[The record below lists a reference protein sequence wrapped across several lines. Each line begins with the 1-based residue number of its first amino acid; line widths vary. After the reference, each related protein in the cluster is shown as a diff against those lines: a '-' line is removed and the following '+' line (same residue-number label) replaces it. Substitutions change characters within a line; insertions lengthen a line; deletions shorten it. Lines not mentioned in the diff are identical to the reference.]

1 MDTSFTQNRE
11 LSWLDF
17 NERVLEEANDENVRL
32 FERLKFFS
40 IFGSN
45 LEEFFMVRVGSLTDL
60 SHLKKKAVDNKSGMT
75 PEEQLS
81 AIMERCVDLYA
92 KKDQVYDRLVD
103 DLTTEDI
110 YIKKVSDL
118 DEKDRDFVEYYF
130 DTKIEPILN
139 FQVVDWVRPFPRLQ
153 NLSLNV
159 IFTLHQE
166 AKKSSK
172 KSGKKDKATK
182 EEKQD
187 KDERAY
193 LGLIFVPD
201 KINRYIKISNK
212 TIVLIEDIIKEFGDK
227 VFEKY
232 TCTDKYIM
240 SLTRNA
246 DISYNDD
253 DYEVDIDF
261 RTYMKD
267 MLKKRKRL
275 HPVRLEVDS
284 EFAPELKNLFMEKLT
299 LKEENIFVTK
309 SPLRAGFFFKLIG
322 EMADDL
328 KEKLLDPP
336 FEPETSYMVNPTK
349 KMIDQIE
356 EKDIFLSYPY
366 ESMDP
371 IINLLNEAAVDDSV
385 VSIKITLYRIAK
397 DSKIARALIKAAENG
412 KEVFVLM
419 ELRARFDEDNNI
431 LWSSRLEDAGCKIVY
446 GFDNYKC
453 HSKVLLITR
462 IANEKISYIT
472 QVATG
477 NYNEDTAK
485 LYTDF
490 SYMTSNIEIGID
502 AKDLF
507 DNIMI
512 GNLDGDYNH
521 LLVSPKSMQEGLDRL
536 IDDQIDRQ
544 SKYGDG
550 YIRLK
555 MNSISDRILIDKLS
569 EASNTGV
576 KIDMMVRGI
585 TCILPGIE
593 GKTENIS
600 IYQIVGRFLEHHR
613 IYQFGRGKE
622 AKVYISSADFMT
634 RNIRNRME
642 VAVPIYNDEIKT
654 RIMWFMDI
662 MFSDDV
668 KIRKLQA
675 DGTYTKLPN
684 LTNSNAQEILI
695 KNAIARAKEK
705 EEKRV
710 SHAINQVPPTEDEIK
725 ISKNDSKS
733 IDKPKLCFFARLKKL
748 FSGKN

>member
-17 NERVLEEANDENVRL
+17 NERVLEEANDENVNL
-32 FERLKFFS
+32 FERLKFYS
-40 IFGSN
+40 IFDSN

-60 SHLKKKAVDNKSGMT
+60 SNLKKKAVDNKSGMT
-75 PEEQLS
+75 PEEQLDS
-81 AIMERCVDLYA
+81 IMERCVELYE
-92 KKDQVYDRLVD
+92 KKDQVYDKLVY
-103 DLTTEDI
+103 DLKREGI
-110 YIKKVSDL
+110 CVSKVSDL
-118 DEKDRDFVEYYF
+118 DDKDRDFVEYYF

-159 IFTLHQE
+159 IFGLEHE
-166 AKKSSK
+166 EKKNNK
-172 KSGKKDKATK
+172 KTGKKEKITK
-182 EEKQD
+182 P
-187 KDERAY
+187 Y

-201 KINRYIKISNK
+201 KINRYIKLSNK

-232 TCTDKYIM
+232 QCTSKYTM

-253 DYEVDIDF
+253 DYEVDVDF
-261 RTYMKD
+261 RSYMKD
-267 MLKKRKRL
+267 MLRKRKRL
-275 HPVRLEVDS
+275 HPVRLEVDG
-284 EFAPELKNLFMEKLT
+284 ELDENLKNLLMEKLM

-309 SPLRAGFFFKLIG
+309 SPVRAGFFFKLLG
-322 EMADDL
+322 EMPNDL
-328 KEKLLDPP
+328 VEKFMYPP
-336 FEPETSYMVNPTK
+336 FSPQTSYMVNPNK
-349 KMIDQIE
+349 DMISQIE
-356 EKDIFLSYPY
+356 DKDIFLSYPY

-371 IINLLNEAAVDDSV
+371 IIDLLNEAAVDDSV

-397 DSKIARALIKAAENG
+397 DSKVAQALIKAAENG

-446 GFDNYKC
+446 GFDSYKC

-462 IANEKISYIT
+462 IADEKISYIT

-490 SYMTSNIEIGID
+490 CYLTSNIEIGMD

-512 GNLDGDYNH
+512 GNLEGAYNH
-521 LLVSPKSMQEGLDRL
+521 LLVSPKSMQEGLDKL
-536 IDDQIDRQ
+536 IDEQIERQ
-544 SKYGDG
+544 KSYGDG

-569 EASNTGV
+569 EASNKGV

-585 TCILPGIE
+585 TCILPGVE

-622 AKVYISSADFMT
+622 AKIYISSADFMT

-642 VAVPIYNDEIKT
+642 VACPIYNDEIRR

-668 KIRKLQA
+668 KIRKLQS
-675 DGTYTKLPN
+675 DGTYTKVPN

-695 KNAIARAKEK
+695 KNAVARAVEK
-705 EEKRV
+705 EEKKKN
-710 SHAINQVPPTEDEIK
+710 HAINQHHEEEIQK
-725 ISKNDSKS
+725 EVLLNR
-733 IDKPKLCFFARLKKL
+733 DKKEEKEKVGFFKKL
-748 FSGKN
+748 ASFFTRKK

>member
-17 NERVLEEANDENVRL
+17 NERVLDEANDENVKL
-32 FERLKFFS
+32 FERLKFYS
-40 IFGSN
+40 IFDSN

-81 AIMERCVDLYA
+81 AIMKRCVGLYR
-92 KKDQVYDRLVD
+92 KKDQVYERLVD
-103 DLTTEDI
+103 DLKSEEI
-110 YIKKVSDL
+110 FLKKVSEL
-118 DEKDRDFVEYYF
+118 DEKDKDFVEYYF

-159 IFTLHQE
+159 IFALKQE
-166 AKKSSK
+166 VKKR
-172 KSGKKDKATK
+172 GKKDK
-182 EEKQD
+182 EKTE
-187 KDERAY
+187 KSY

-232 TCTDKYIM
+232 KCTDKYIM

-253 DYEVDIDF
+253 DYEVDVDF
-261 RTYMKD
+261 RSYMKD
-267 MLKKRKRL
+267 MLRKRKRL
-275 HPVRLEVDS
+275 HPVRLEVD
-284 EFAPELKNLFMEKLT
+284 EELEPSLKDLLMEKLM

-309 SPLRAGFFFKLIG
+309 SPVRASFMFKLV
-322 EMADDL
+322 ETMPKEL
-328 KEKLLDPP
+328 KKTFMDKP
-336 FEPETSYMVNPTK
+336 FSPQPSYMVKPNK
-349 KMIDQIE
+349 KIIKQIE
-356 EKDIFLSYPY
+356 ENDIFLSYPY

-371 IINLLNEAAVDDSV
+371 IIDLLNEASEDDSV

-397 DSKIARALIKAAENG
+397 ESQIAQALIKAAENG

-462 IANEKISYIT
+462 IADEKISYIT

-490 SYMTSNIEIGID
+490 SYLTSNIEIGMD
-502 AKDLF
+502 AKELF

-512 GNLDGDYNH
+512 GNLEGEYNH

-536 IDDQIDRQ
+536 INEQIERQ
-544 SKYGDG
+544 EFHKDG

-555 MNSISDRILIDKLS
+555 MNSISDRILINKLS
-569 EASNTGV
+569 EASQKGV

-585 TCILPGIE
+585 TCIIPGIE
-593 GKTENIS
+593 GKTENID
-600 IYQIVGRFLEHHR
+600 IYQVVGRFLEHHR
-613 IYQFGRGKE
+613 VYQFGKGQA

-642 VAVPIYNDEIKT
+642 VAVPIYNKEIKD
-654 RIMWFMDI
+654 RILWFMDT
-662 MFSDDV
+662 MFADDV
-668 KIRKLQA
+668 KIRKLQS
-675 DGTYTKLPN
+675 DGTYTKVPN
-684 LTNSNAQEILI
+684 ITNSNAQEILNQ
-695 KNAIARAKEK
+695 KAIERAKKQEVIKKTHVISNKKNNLEENQEK
-705 EEKRV
+705 VSSEKTLRKKRP
-710 SHAINQVPPTEDEIK
+710 SMLIRILK
-725 ISKNDSKS
+725 I
-733 IDKPKLCFFARLKKL
+733 LK
-748 FSGKN
+748 GKK

>member
-32 FERLKFFS
+32 FERLKFYS
-40 IFGSN
+40 IFDSN

-81 AIMERCVDLYA
+81 AIMKRCVDLYE
-92 KKDQVYDRLVD
+92 KKDQVYERLID
-103 DLTTEDI
+103 DLRAEEI
-110 YIKKVSDL
+110 FVKKVSEL

-159 IFTLHQE
+159 IFALKQE
-166 AKKSSK
+166 VKKQGK
-172 KSGKKDKATK
+172 KGGKKDK
-182 EEKQD
+182 EKVE
-187 KDERAY
+187 KSY

-212 TIVLIEDIIKEFGDK
+212 TVVLIEDIIKEFGAK

-232 TCTDKYIM
+232 KCTDKYIM

-253 DYEVDIDF
+253 DYEVDMDF
-261 RTYMKD
+261 RSYMKD
-267 MLKKRKRL
+267 MLRKRKRL
-275 HPVRLEVDS
+275 HPVRLEVDDKLEPS
-284 EFAPELKNLFMEKLT
+284 LKNLLMEKLL

-309 SPLRAGFFFKLIG
+309 SPVRANFMFKLI
-322 EMADDL
+322 ETMPEEL
-328 KEKLLDPP
+328 KEKFTDEP
-336 FEPETSYMVNPTK
+336 FSPQASYMVKPNK
-349 KMIDQIE
+349 KMIEQIE
-356 EKDIFLSYPY
+356 EKDILLSYPY

-371 IINLLNEAAVDDSV
+371 IIDLLYEASEDDSV

-397 DSKIARALIKAAENG
+397 DSQIAQALIKAAENG

-431 LWSSRLEDAGCKIVY
+431 LWSSRLEDAGCKVVY

-462 IANEKISYIT
+462 IADEKISYIT

-490 SYMTSNIEIGID
+490 SYLTSNIEIGMD

-512 GNLDGDYNH
+512 GNLDGEYNH
-521 LLVSPKSMQEGLDRL
+521 LLVSPKSMQEGLYKL
-536 IDDQIDRQ
+536 INEQIERQ
-544 SKYGDG
+544 EIYKDG

-555 MNSISDRILIDKLS
+555 MNSISDRILINKLS
-569 EASNTGV
+569 EASQKGV

-585 TCILPGIE
+585 TCIIPGIE
-593 GKTENIS
+593 GKTENID

-613 IYQFGRGKE
+613 IYQFGRGKD

-634 RNIRNRME
+634 RNIRNRVE
-642 VAVPIYNDEIKT
+642 VAVPIYNEEIRD
-654 RIMWFMDI
+654 RILWFMDI

-668 KIRKLQA
+668 KIRKLQS
-675 DGTYTKLPN
+675 DGTYTKVPN
-684 LTNSNAQEILI
+684 ITNSNAQEILNR
-695 KNAIARAKEK
+695 KAIERAKKEK
-705 EEKRV
+705 MVKK
-710 SHAINQVPPTEDEIK
+710 SHAINKQEKILEEKKENVSAKEIQKSKKPSLFTRILK
-725 ISKNDSKS
+725 IFS
-733 IDKPKLCFFARLKKL
+733 RKK
-748 FSGKN
+748 

>member
-11 LSWLDF
+11 LSRLDF
-17 NERVLEEANDENVRL
+17 NERVLEEANDENVKL
-32 FERLKFFS
+32 FERLKFYS

-60 SHLKKKAVDNKSGMT
+60 SNLKKKAVDNKSNMT

-81 AIMERCVDLYA
+81 AIMKRCVDLYK
-92 KKDQVYDRLVD
+92 KKDLVYEKLVD
-103 DLTTEDI
+103 DLKLEDVH
-110 YIKKVSDL
+110 IKKVSEL
-118 DEKDRDFVEYYF
+118 DPKDRNFVEYYF
-130 DTKIEPILN
+130 DTKIDPILN
-139 FQVVDWVRPFPRLQ
+139 FQVVEWVRPFPRLQ

-159 IFTLHQE
+159 IFSLKHE
-166 AKKSSK
+166 EKKLNK
-172 KSGKKDKATK
+172 KTGKK
-182 EEKQD
+182 EKIM
-187 KDERAY
+187 KPY

-232 TCTDKYIM
+232 QCDNRYII

-253 DYEVDIDF
+253 DYEVDMDF
-261 RTYMKD
+261 RSYMKD
-267 MLKKRKRL
+267 MLRKRKRL
-275 HPVRLEVDS
+275 HPVRLEIDG
-284 EFAPELKNLFMEKLT
+284 EPDPKLKALLMEKLM
-299 LKEENIFVTK
+299 LKEENIFITT
-309 SPLRAGFFFKLIG
+309 SPLRAGFFFKLID
-322 EMADDL
+322 EMGDDL
-328 KEKLLDPP
+328 KAKLMDPP
-336 FEPETSYMVNPTK
+336 FEPQVSSMVNPNK
-349 KMIDQIE
+349 KMIGQIE
-356 EKDIFLSYPY
+356 KRDIFLSYPY

-397 DSKIARALIKAAENG
+397 DSEIAKALIKAAENG

-431 LWSSRLEDAGCKIVY
+431 VWSSRLEDAGCKIVY

-462 IANEKISYIT
+462 IENEKISYIT

-490 SYMTSNIEIGID
+490 SYLTSNIEIGMD

-512 GNLDGDYNH
+512 GNLDGEYNH
-521 LLVSPKSMQEGLDRL
+521 LLVSPKSMQEGLDKL
-536 IDDQIDRQ
+536 IDEQILRQ
-544 SKYGDG
+544 KQYGDG

-555 MNSISDRILIDKLS
+555 MNSISDRLLIDKLS
-569 EASNTGV
+569 EASNKGV

-585 TCILPGIE
+585 TCILPGIA
-593 GKTENIS
+593 GKTENID

-613 IYQFGRGKE
+613 VYQFGKEKE
-622 AKVYISSADFMT
+622 AKIYISSADFMT

-642 VAVPIYNDEIKT
+642 VAVPIYNDEIRKK
-654 RIMWFMDI
+654 IMCFMDI

-675 DGTYTKLPN
+675 DGTYTKVPN
-684 LTNSNAQEILI
+684 LSNSNAQEILI
-695 KNAIARAKEK
+695 KNAIARAKDK
-705 EEKRV
+705 EEKKK
-710 SHAINQVPPTEDEIK
+710 SHAISQTYQEEKLKDENKMIK
-725 ISKNDSKS
+725 EAEEKKVGFLAKLIS
-733 IDKPKLCFFARLKKL
+733 IFAKK
-748 FSGKN
+748 K